1 MDLLTALHISTTG
14 LTTQRMRMNIIST
27 NLANMYTT
35 RTQTGEAYRRKIVV
49 MEAEPVEDFES
60 TLRAQSELLYGVRVG
75 DIVEDTT
82 PFKRVY
88 SPGHPDADESG
99 YVSLPNVDVITE
111 MADMLI
117 ARRSYEANVTAIGA
131 TKAMALKA
139 LEIGK

>member
-82 PFKRVY
+82 LFKRVY